1 MLIYVHKAIKTKKRQ
16 QTVMDSTQGTIEPVT
31 MSEVLELATWDR
43 PRTNEELRDFISG
56 RESAL
61 SSK

>member
-1 MLIYVHKAIKTKKRQ
+1 MLIYIHKATKTKKGNK
-16 QTVMDSTQGTIEPVT
+16 TMESTQVNVEPVT

-43 PRTNEELRDFISG
+43 PRTNDELRNFISS

-61 SSK
+61 STK